1 MTVIAW
7 DGKILAADKQCG
19 YGGMRSTVTKI
30 FRVGDL
36 LVGGAGDFTLVLAM
50 IEWVRRGRSVGDFPD
65 LQRSKDDWQA
75 LMVIEPDGSISTY
88 ERTPYPVRYE
98 QKQFAIGSGRE
109 FAMGAMYMGANAV
122 RAVEAAIALEV
133 NCGVGIDTLNL
144 A

>member
-19 YGGMRSTVTKI
+19 YGGMRCTVTKI
-30 FRVGDL
+30 FRVGKL
-36 LVGGAGDFTLVLAM
+36 LVGGAGDFTLVLEM
-50 IEWVRRGRSVGDFPD
+50 VDWVRRGRPVDSFPAN
-65 LQRSKDDWQA
+65 QRSKDDWQA
-75 LMVIEPDGSISTY
+75 LMVIEPDGSIVTY
-88 ERTPYPVRYE
+88 ERTPHPIRYE

-133 NCGVGIDTLNL
+133 NCGIGIDTLTL
-144 A
+144 D